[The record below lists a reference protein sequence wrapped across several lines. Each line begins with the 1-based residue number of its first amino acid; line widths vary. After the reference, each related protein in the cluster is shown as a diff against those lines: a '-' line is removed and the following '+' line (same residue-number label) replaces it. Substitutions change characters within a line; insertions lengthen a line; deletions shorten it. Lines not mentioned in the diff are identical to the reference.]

1 MNETISLLHNH
12 ASVRSFTNKPLTEEQ
27 REAIY
32 KAASQTS
39 SSSLLQAVS
48 IIRITNPDLRKKV
61 MQLSMDQPY
70 IEEAPEFWI
79 FCADFNR
86 NHQIAPK
93 VDIEYIEFLLVG
105 TFDAGLM
112 AQNALTAAESMGL
125 GGVFIGAVRANINE
139 LSDLLKL
146 PKYVIPLV
154 GLCLGT
160 PAEEKP
166 ELKPRLPQSMV
177 MLENQYQ
184 PLDQE
189 KLAIYDEAMLNYYE
203 SRPVMAPFTVKRVKG
218 WSDHIQDHLERS
230 ILPQMMNYL
239 NKQGYAKK

>member
-12 ASVRSFTNKPLTEEQ
+12 ASVRSFTNKPLTEDQ
-27 REAIY
+27 REAIF

-70 IEEAPEFWI
+70 IEEAAEFWI

-86 NHQIAPK
+86 NHQIAPL

-160 PAEEKP
+160 PAGDKP

-177 MLENQYQ
+177 LQENQYQ

-189 KLAIYDEAMLNYYE
+189 KLAIYDEAMLRYYE
-203 SRPVMAPFTVKRVKG
+203 SRPVMAPFTVKKVKG
-218 WSDHIQDHLERS
+218 WSDHIQDHLQRS
-230 ILPQMMNYL
+230 TLPQMMNYL

>member
-27 REAIY
+27 REAIF

-70 IEEAPEFWI
+70 IEEPAEFWI

-86 NHQIAPK
+86 NHQIAPV

-112 AQNALTAAESMGL
+112 AQNALTAAESMGI

-160 PAEEKP
+160 PAGDKP

-177 MLENQYQ
+177 LQENQYQ

-189 KLAIYDEAMLNYYE
+189 KLAIYDEAMLKYYE
-203 SRPVMAPFTVKRVKG
+203 SRPVMAPFTVKKVKG
-218 WSDHIQDHLERS
+218 WSDHIQDHLQRS
-230 ILPQMMNYL
+230 TLPQMMNYL

>member
-1 MNETISLLHNH
+1 MKKQQ
-12 ASVRSFTNKPLTEEQ
+12 SFG
-27 REAIY
+27 
-32 KAASQTS
+32 
-39 SSSLLQAVS
+39 
-48 IIRITNPDLRKKV
+48 
-61 MQLSMDQPY
+61 
-70 IEEAPEFWI
+70 F

-86 NHQIAPK
+86 NHQIAPV

-160 PAEEKP
+160 PAGDKP

-177 MLENQYQ
+177 LQENQYQ

-189 KLAIYDEAMLNYYE
+189 KLAIYDEAMLKYYE
-203 SRPVMAPFTVKRVKG
+203 SRPVMAPFTVKKVKG
-218 WSDHIQDHLERS
+218 WSDHIQDHLQRS
-230 ILPQMMNYL
+230 TLPQMMNYL

>member
-12 ASVRSFTNKPLTEEQ
+12 ASVRSFTNKSLTEEQ
-27 REAIY
+27 REAIF
-32 KAASQTS
+32 KAVSQTS

-48 IIRITNPDLRKKV
+48 IIRITNPVLRKKV

-70 IEEAPEFWI
+70 IEEAAEFWI

-86 NHQIAPK
+86 NHQIAPV

-160 PAEEKP
+160 PAGDKP

-177 MLENQYQ
+177 LQENQYQ

-189 KLAIYDEAMLNYYE
+189 ILATYDEAMLKYYE
-203 SRPVMAPFTVKRVKG
+203 SRPVMAPFTVKKVKG
-218 WSDHIQDHLERS
+218 WSDHIQDHLQRS
-230 ILPQMMNYL
+230 TLPQMMNYL

>member
-218 WSDHIQDHLERS
+218 WSDHIQDHLQRS

>member
-12 ASVRSFTNKPLTEEQ
+12 ASVRSFTNKPLREEQ
-27 REAIY
+27 REAIF

-70 IEEAPEFWI
+70 IEEAAEFWI

-86 NHQIAPK
+86 NHQIAPV

-160 PAEEKP
+160 PAGDKP

-177 MLENQYQ
+177 LQENQYQ

-189 KLAIYDEAMLNYYE
+189 KLAIYDEAMLRYYE
-203 SRPVMAPFTVKRVKG
+203 SRPVMAPFTVKKVKG
-218 WSDHIQDHLERS
+218 WSDHIQDHLQRS
-230 ILPQMMNYL
+230 TLPQMMNYL

>member
-12 ASVRSFTNKPLTEEQ
+12 ASVRSFTNKPLTEKQ
-27 REAIY
+27 REAIF

-70 IEEAPEFWI
+70 IEEAAEFWI

-86 NHQIAPK
+86 NHQIAPV

-160 PAEEKP
+160 PAGDKP

-177 MLENQYQ
+177 LQENQYQ

-189 KLAIYDEAMLNYYE
+189 KLAIYDDAMLKYYE
-203 SRPVMAPFTVKRVKG
+203 SRPVMAPFTVKKVKG
-218 WSDHIQDHLERS
+218 ME
-230 ILPQMMNYL
+230 
-239 NKQGYAKK
+239 

>member
-27 REAIY
+27 REAIF

-189 KLAIYDEAMLNYYE
+189 KLAIYDEAMLKYYE

-218 WSDHIQDHLERS
+218 WSEHIQDHLQRS

>member
-12 ASVRSFTNKPLTEEQ
+12 VSVRSFTNKPLTEEQ

-48 IIRITNPDLRKKV
+48 IIRITNPDLRKKA

-189 KLAIYDEAMLNYYE
+189 KLAIYDEAMLKYYE

-218 WSDHIQDHLERS
+218 WSDHIQDHLQRS